1 MRLWGA
7 AAPKLTG
14 FQPTRQ
20 RQPPNP
26 RPRGRPRTQLRPP
39 RTGLAASRRMSTGP
53 QAHQPRQPSGAT
65 AVETLRR
72 DHAAHGSPNERSAV
86 AAVIAQRQ
94 QRDQP
99 S

>member
-1 MRLWGA
+1 M
-7 AAPKLTG
+7 
-14 FQPTRQ
+14 
-20 RQPPNP
+20 N
-26 RPRGRPRTQLRPP
+26 
-39 RTGLAASRRMSTGP
+39 TGP
-53 QAHQPRQPSGAT
+53 QAHQRRQPLGAT